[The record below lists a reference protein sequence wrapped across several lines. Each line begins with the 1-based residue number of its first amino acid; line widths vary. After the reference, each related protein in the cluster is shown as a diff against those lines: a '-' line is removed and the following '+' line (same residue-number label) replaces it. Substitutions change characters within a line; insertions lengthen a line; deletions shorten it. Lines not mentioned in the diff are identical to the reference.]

1 MIAFSSDTMRDVQSD
16 KNDAFSLWMATCTN
30 CFDTSAWSSFARG
43 SSAVPASPPT
53 VSKSAYSP
61 PSPSAAQLGSAAA
74 ASDPCDSA
82 RAGWP
87 SVAVDAL
94 GLAPAFIFESSSSTA
109 LHSSMPTEV
118 PGSVFPPPPKGIR
131 WRMHAMMRARPFFCK
146 DWTTRW
152 NGLKLSATP
161 PNLLIVDCS
170 HNSKVFA
177 GKQNSFTKVSDET
190 PSMAP
195 MTSKSHS
202 MATLA
207 YVALSRKRCDSPRP
221 VMNLFP
227 MTNACGKVGRLA

>member
-43 SSAVPASPPT
+43 SSAGPASPPT

-74 ASDPCDSA
+74 ASIPCDSA

-109 LHSSMPTEV
+109 LHSSTPTEE
-118 PGSVFPPPPKGIR
+118 PGSVLPPPPKGIR

-146 DWTTRW
+146 ERTTRW

-190 PSMAP
+190 WSMAS
-195 MTSKSHS
+195 MRSISQS

-207 YVALSRKRCDSPRP
+207 YGALSRKRCDSPRP

-227 MTNACGKVGRLA
+227 MTNDCGKVGRLA

>member
-1 MIAFSSDTMRDVQSD
+1 MIAFSSDTMREMQSN

-43 SSAVPASPPT
+43 SSAGPASPPT

-87 SVAVDAL
+87 SVAL

-118 PGSVFPPPPKGIR
+118 PGSVLPPPPKGIR

-146 DWTTRW
+146 AWTTRW
-152 NGLKLSATP
+152 NGLKLSATL
-161 PNLLIVDCS
+161 PNLLLMDCS

-190 PSMAP
+190 CSMAS
-195 MTSKSHS
+195 MRSISQS

-227 MTNACGKVGRLA
+227 MTNDCGKVGRLA

>member
-1 MIAFSSDTMRDVQSD
+1 MIALSSDTMRDVQSD
-16 KNDAFSLWMATCTN
+16 KNDAFSPWMATCTN
-30 CFDTSAWSSFARG
+30 CFDTSAWSSFARK
-43 SSAVPASPPT
+43 SSAAPASPPT

-61 PSPSAAQLGSAAA
+61 SSPSAAQLGSAAA
-74 ASDPCDSA
+74 ASIPCDSA

-87 SVAVDAL
+87 SVAVD

-118 PGSVFPPPPKGIR
+118 PGSVLPPPPKGIR

-177 GKQNSFTKVSDET
+177 GKQNSFTKLSDET

-195 MTSKSHS
+195 VRSKSHS

-207 YVALSRKRCDSPRP
+207 YFALSRKRCDSPRP
-221 VMNLFP
+221 IKNLFP
-227 MTNACGKVGRLA
+227 MTNSCGKVGRLA